1 MIVRKQARRYR
12 PAVGN
17 AAGLIL
23 LRGILL
29 CPGPAPGLTEGE
41 LRVQIDEHRAK
52 LEKVIESR
60 KAEQVKAQVQEER
73 LQAEITQMRER
84 LERMKKEE
92 AELKLR
98 VASLGREQE
107 EIRNDV
113 SRLQEKETEMRE
125 LLTREALYHLSRVE
139 AGIPYNRE
147 IRMSDFSLL
156 EKDLTGGRI
165 TLREGLERLFAL
177 LEQEMYLAGENE
189 LYLGTLPREKQG
201 IREVRFLRLGLVS
214 MAYMSSDGKEVGL
227 LRREGDTR
235 SWNTRFSPSLRRAVR
250 RAVLMLEGK
259 EKFGL
264 VQYPVAVKDIP
275 TAQDAE

>member
-1 MIVRKQARRYR
+1 MRKLAWQCC
-12 PAVGN
+12 PAVGKV
-17 AAGLIL
+17 AGVIFL
-23 LRGILL
+23 LGIFL
-29 CPGPAPGLTEGE
+29 CPRTAPGLTEGE

-73 LQAEITQMRER
+73 LQTEIAQMRER

-107 EIRNDV
+107 EIRKDV
-113 SRLQEKETEMRE
+113 ARLQEKETEMRE
-125 LLTREALYHLSRVE
+125 LLTEEALYHLSRVE

-214 MAYMSSDGKEVGL
+214 LAYVSSDGKEVGL
-227 LRREGDTR
+227 LRRDGDTR
-235 SWNTRFSPSLRRAVR
+235 SWNTRFPPSLRRAVR

-275 TAQDAE
+275 TVQDAE